1 MPKSASRIVSS
12 AMAYIETSE
21 FMDKQAKRGD
31 REGGWA
37 GGVERGE
44 RGHRERAATE
54 NNGVDSRTVHYVVSL

>member
-1 MPKSASRIVSS
+1 
-12 AMAYIETSE
+12 MAYIETSE